1 MNHLNLIITIY
12 FDNILVKA
20 HYWWEN
26 FISADNNL
34 QTVSLFNH
42 EKVKLLI
49 IAWDLYSV
57 KSAVSWIF
65 SLIQITCSQNV
76 AVTISCLVDNFV
88 FCFFF
93 FFSHNSNCFWNHQTL
108 IVLIKQFKNH
118 FSLRVDWQKKCL
130 QFYKTN
136 FRPDKMIK
144 LVSKFLFKILNF
156 KQHIS
161 TNNLSNFYSAWRKLL
176 ILLLMHNCNTF
187 WTFKHLQNT
196 FFFIAFQQHKAT
208 LQSTN
213 I

>member
-1 MNHLNLIITIY
+1 MHEIYTVWNLLFHGY
-12 FDNILVKA
+12 FLL
-20 HYWWEN
+20 
-26 FISADNNL
+26 S
-34 QTVSLFNH
+34 
-42 EKVKLLI
+42 KLL
-49 IAWDLYSV
+49 AHKTLLLQFPVWLTT
-57 KSAVSWIF
+57 
-65 SLIQITCSQNV
+65 LC
-76 AVTISCLVDNFV
+76 FV
-88 FCFFF
+88 FC